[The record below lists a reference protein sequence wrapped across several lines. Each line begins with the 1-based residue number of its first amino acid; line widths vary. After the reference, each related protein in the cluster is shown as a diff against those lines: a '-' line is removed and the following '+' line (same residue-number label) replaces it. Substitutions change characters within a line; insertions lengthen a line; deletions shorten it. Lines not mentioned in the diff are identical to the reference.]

1 LSVGYCPLAVPTTRV
16 PLTLGPETFE
26 AVVAVVAEPA
36 VVAEVAVVAVAAF
49 PEILPT
55 IVRVNVFVPVKVLF
69 SGRMEADD
77 PPMEIH
83 VQGGNGEVW
92 QRCSVLSLML

>member
-1 LSVGYCPLAVPTTRV
+1 VYISFVKQDEIPVVVLVELNGAGAVTFPLKIVVPSKM
-16 PLTLGPETFE
+16 LF
-26 AVVAVVAEPA
+26 
-36 VVAEVAVVAVAAF
+36 
-49 PEILPT
+49 
-55 IVRVNVFVPVKVLF
+55 PVKVLF